1 MDQIELSYKTVF
13 LGPHSENEYWVRKEI
28 NEILDFW
35 FKWRKTL
42 FKEDPSPF
50 NSDVEL
56 NEKFQEQRDKISF
69 YLKELNEHLKA
80 ETPKYTPRYIGHMVS
95 ELSLPAIFGHFASL
109 LHNPNNTSKDVSRV
123 GAVIEREAIEMLAGM
138 IGYDSK
144 ACKGH
149 FTSGGTLANFEAV
162 WRARFR
168 YDHWMSL
175 GLYLAEN
182 HHKKFNIIE
191 MAHMGWSIY
200 EQLITEYNVDQDK
213 LRKYSAVLNNPYQT
227 YRLISKH
234 SGREYLGPVVFIPG
248 NKHFSWQKAVNIFGL
263 GEEAFWTIPLNQQ
276 GKIDINEYKKLI
288 EKAKTENRPILLVVS
303 VAGTTETGT
312 VDSISEVQSFL
323 DELKKNQNLDIW
335 HHVDAAYGG
344 FFCSLLRENIAV
356 PLDLDLKNDL
366 EAISC
371 ANSVTLDPHKLGYV
385 PYSCG
390 AIITKNS
397 ENYMVSSFM
406 APYLVRSELGE
417 SKWAYTMEGSRTA
430 SGASATWLTGKS
442 IGYPSKVFA
451 SILYSTIEACQVF
464 KQKLQDQLPWV
475 QVLEPTHTNVLC
487 FSIANLGDSLKET
500 NNKTLKIF
508 KEISEGPQFAVSKT
522 SLGVNNY
529 ELQIRSHINKYKGY
543 LDDDHLVLIRCVFM
557 NPFWG
562 EKNIQNKLI
571 PEFIDDIKV
580 KYQKLNSGEI

>member
-1 MDQIELSYKTVF
+1 MDGSYKTVF

-42 FKEDPSPF
+42 FKDDPSPF
-50 NSDVEL
+50 NSDLEQ
-56 NEKFQEQRDKISF
+56 NQKFQEQKDKISF

-123 GAVIEREAIEMLAGM
+123 GAVIEHEAIEMLANM

-144 ACKGH
+144 ACRGH

-168 YDHWMSL
+168 FDHWMSL
-175 GLYLAEN
+175 GLYLTEKHQKN
-182 HHKKFNIIE
+182 FNVFEI
-191 MAHMGWSIY
+191 AHMGWSKY
-200 EQLITEYNVDQDK
+200 EQLIKEYKIDLDNLK
-213 LRKYSAVLNNPYQT
+213 KYSAVLNNPYKI
-227 YRLISKH
+227 YHLISKYTE
-234 SGREYLGPVVFIPG
+234 GEYLGPVVFIPG

-263 GEEAFWTIPLNQQ
+263 GEESFWTIPLNQQ
-276 GKIDINEYKKLI
+276 GKIAINEFKILI
-288 EKAKTENRPILLVVS
+288 EKAKAEKRPILLVVS

-312 VDSISEVQSFL
+312 VDSINEVQSYL
-323 DELKKNQNLDIW
+323 NELKENQYLDIW

-344 FFCSLLRENIAV
+344 FFCSLLRENIDV
-356 PLDLDLKNDL
+356 PLSCDLRKDLK
-366 EAISC
+366 AISS

-464 KQKLQDQLPWV
+464 KQKLQAQLPWV
-475 QVLEPTHTNVLC
+475 QVLEPTDTNVLC
-487 FSIANLGDSLKET
+487 FSIANQQDSLKEA
-500 NNKTLKIF
+500 NKKTLEIF

-522 SLGVNNY
+522 SLGVDNY
-529 ELQIRSHINKYKGY
+529 ELQIRSHVNKHKGDI
-543 LDDDHLVLIRCVFM
+543 DDNHLVLIRCVFM

-562 EKNIQNKLI
+562 EKIIQDKLI
-571 PEFIDDIKV
+571 PEFIEDIKV